1 MKTDRLNGVTIF
13 HLDTPSRN
21 RSCNKKSS
29 ARRGIYSIELL
40 VAAVLLMT
48 VMTFVTTLMF
58 RVNRVWSEIG
68 QHRVAAMELSNQLD
82 QLTRLTRDE
91 ATLAIKSLQPS
102 SLCRS
107 TCPEPT
113 LVGETSA
120 DELGIR
126 IELQINWQRL
136 PPGPPVVLSGW
147 LTTAAA
153 NPANSAQRNDSS
165 ETDTQKSSVPQTE
178 SPGVDLT
185 ESSEGQR

>member
-21 RSCNKKSS
+21 RSCNKNSS

-68 QHRVAAMELSNQLD
+68 QHRVAAMELSNQLE

-91 ATLAIKSLQPS
+91 ATLAIKALQPS
-102 SLCRS
+102 SLCKS
-107 TCPEPT
+107 TLPEPT
-113 LVGETSA
+113 LVGETSE

-136 PPGPPVVLSGW
+136 PPGPPLVLSGW
-147 LTTAAA
+147 LTTAST
-153 NPANSAQRNDSS
+153 NSANSAQRNDPSK
-165 ETDTQKSSVPQTE
+165 TDSLKSDTPQTKLPE
-178 SPGVDLT
+178 VDLT
-185 ESSEGQR
+185 ESGEGKR

>member
-1 MKTDRLNGVTIF
+1 MKTDRLDGVTIF
-13 HLDTPSRN
+13 HHKRPSRN
-21 RSCNKKSS
+21 RRANKNSS
-29 ARRGIYSIELL
+29 ARRGVLSIELM
-40 VAAVLLMT
+40 VAAAVLMT

-82 QLTRLTRDE
+82 QLTRLTRAE

-102 SLCRS
+102 NLCRS
-107 TCPEPT
+107 TCPAPT
-113 LVGETSA
+113 LVGETSE

-147 LTTAAA
+147 LTTAATS
-153 NPANSAQRNDSS
+153 PANSAQRNDPS
-165 ETDTQKSSVPQTE
+165 ETGTLKSDVLQTK
-178 SPGVDLT
+178 SPEIDLT